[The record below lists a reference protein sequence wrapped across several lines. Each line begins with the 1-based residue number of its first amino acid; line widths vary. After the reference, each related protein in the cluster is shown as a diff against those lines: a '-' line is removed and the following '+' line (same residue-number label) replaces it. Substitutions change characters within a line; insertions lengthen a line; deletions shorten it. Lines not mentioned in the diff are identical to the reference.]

1 MATVRPKCVK
11 CQASVYPSSVQ
22 KSGRRPLFANPE
34 TWLYQGNYVCDICG
48 VRTIVTFR
56 MAEGD
61 SIAKRPKDL
70 PFRKHPSAQTTKS
83 GAKKKKPRK
92 PRQGGR
98 STKAGQNYMLDL
110 PGVKPKPKP
119 KPKKKDDGDE
129 DENGGRRRRGKK

>member
-34 TWLYQGNYVCDICG
+34 TWLYQGNYVCDVCG

-119 KPKKKDDGDE
+119 RKKDDGNE